1 MAGLRERK
9 KQATRVA
16 IRDAA
21 MRLFDEQGFTATT
34 IDQIATAAEVSRAT
48 VLNYFATK
56 EDIVF
61 GDAPAAMEHLR
72 ATLEERPADQGTIEA
87 FRVWLLALAE
97 LGGWIEPELV
107 LQHRLAAE
115 APVVAARQLALH
127 QGMERI
133 IAAALVAELGPAHTM
148 AAELAGASLLAGVR
162 VAEETETERMRESVH
177 ALQQPEIEQLLGNAV
192 TFAEAGIA
200 GLTARSR

>member
-21 MRLFDEQGFTATT
+21 MRLFDEHGFTATT
-34 IDQIATAAEVSRAT
+34 IDQIAVAAEVSRAT

-61 GDAPAAMEHLR
+61 GDAPAAMDALR
-72 ATLEERPADQGTIEA
+72 EALGAGDATIAA
-87 FRVWLLALAE
+87 FRAWLLALVE

-107 LQHRLAAE
+107 LQQRLADE
-115 APVVAARQLALH
+115 APTA
-127 QGMERI
+127 
-133 IAAALVAELGPAHTM
+133 
-148 AAELAGASLLAGVR
+148 AGASPKTMSSL
-162 VAEETETERMRESVH
+162 VAK
-177 ALQQPEIEQLLGNAV
+177 
-192 TFAEAGIA
+192 
-200 GLTARSR
+200 

>member
-1 MAGLRERK
+1 
-9 KQATRVA
+9 
-16 IRDAA
+16 
-21 MRLFDEQGFTATT
+21 
-34 IDQIATAAEVSRAT
+34 
-48 VLNYFATK
+48 
-56 EDIVF
+56 
-61 GDAPAAMEHLR
+61 
-72 ATLEERPADQGTIEA
+72 
-87 FRVWLLALAE
+87 VWLLALAE

-162 VAEETETERMRESVH
+162 VAEETATERMRESGH
-177 ALQQPEIEQLLGNAV
+177 ALQQPEIDQLLGNAV

>member
-1 MAGLRERK
+1 M
-9 KQATRVA
+9 
-16 IRDAA
+16 
-21 MRLFDEQGFTATT
+21 
-34 IDQIATAAEVSRAT
+34 
-48 VLNYFATK
+48 
-56 EDIVF
+56 
-61 GDAPAAMEHLR
+61 
-72 ATLEERPADQGTIEA
+72 
-87 FRVWLLALAE
+87 WLLALAE

-148 AAELAGASLLAGVR
+148 AAELAGHHCSPASAWPRRPRPSACAKSG
-162 VAEETETERMRESVH
+162 H
-177 ALQQPEIEQLLGNAV
+177 ALQQPEIDQLLGNTV

>member
-162 VAEETETERMRESVH
+162 VAEETATERMRESAH
-177 ALQQPEIEQLLGNAV
+177 ALQQPEIDQLLGNAV

>member
-61 GDAPAAMEHLR
+61 GDAPAAMDALR
-72 ATLEERPADQGTIEA
+72 QALDAGEGFPQRVDRCGRVPEDDVLLGREVVQDRRARDLGGRGDLVDRRPGEPLGVEEAHGRVADRRAG
-87 FRVWLLALAE
+87 RLLLA
-97 LGGWIEPELV
+97 
-107 LQHRLAAE
+107 
-115 APVVAARQLALH
+115 
-127 QGMERI
+127 
-133 IAAALVAELGPAHTM
+133 
-148 AAELAGASLLAGVR
+148 
-162 VAEETETERMRESVH
+162 
-177 ALQQPEIEQLLGNAV
+177 
-192 TFAEAGIA
+192 FAESGHAQI
-200 GLTARSR
+200 LTLRQRLDSVDI